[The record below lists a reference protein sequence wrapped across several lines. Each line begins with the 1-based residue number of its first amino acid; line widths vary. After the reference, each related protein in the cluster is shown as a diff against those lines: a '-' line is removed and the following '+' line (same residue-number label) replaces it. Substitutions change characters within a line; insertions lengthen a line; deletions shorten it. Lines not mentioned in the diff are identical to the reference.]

1 MRKKKILIVDD
12 SEMNRDILTGM
23 LEDEYEIVE
32 AEDGEK
38 AIEIMKEGRFGFS
51 IVLLDI
57 TMPKL
62 DGFGVLRVMQEK
74 NWLKELPVIII
85 SAETSNEYIGRAY
98 EMGASDYFSRPFDA
112 RIVISR
118 VRNTIAL
125 FERDYID
132 QITGGYNRKA
142 FIRQVAGV
150 LKERE
155 TEEYILL
162 FFNIKNLK

>member
-62 DGFGVLRVMQEK
+62 DGFGGFTRDAGAKLVER
-74 NWLKELPVIII
+74 
-85 SAETSNEYIGRAY
+85 TSSYYHIRR
-98 EMGASDYFSRPFDA
+98 DIQ
-112 RIVISR
+112 RIYR
-118 VRNTIAL
+118 
-125 FERDYID
+125 
-132 QITGGYNRKA
+132 TG
-142 FIRQVAGV
+142 V
-150 LKERE
+150 
-155 TEEYILL
+155 
-162 FFNIKNLK
+162 

>member
-1 MRKKKILIVDD
+1 MKQMRKKKILIVDD

-62 DGFGVLRVMQEK
+62 DGFGVLRVMQEQ

-85 SAETSNEYIGRAY
+85 SAETSNEYMRWAQAIISAGRLMQ
-98 EMGASDYFSRPFDA
+98 E
-112 RIVISR
+112 
-118 VRNTIAL
+118 
-125 FERDYID
+125 
-132 QITGGYNRKA
+132 
-142 FIRQVAGV
+142 
-150 LKERE
+150 
-155 TEEYILL
+155 LL
-162 FFNIKNLK
+162 SAE

>member
-1 MRKKKILIVDD
+1 MKQMRKKKILIVDD

-62 DGFGVLRVMQEK
+62 DGLGVLRVMREQ

-85 SAETSNEYIGRAY
+85 SA
-98 EMGASDYFSRPFDA
+98 
-112 RIVISR
+112 
-118 VRNTIAL
+118 
-125 FERDYID
+125 
-132 QITGGYNRKA
+132 
-142 FIRQVAGV
+142 
-150 LKERE
+150 
-155 TEEYILL
+155 
-162 FFNIKNLK
+162 